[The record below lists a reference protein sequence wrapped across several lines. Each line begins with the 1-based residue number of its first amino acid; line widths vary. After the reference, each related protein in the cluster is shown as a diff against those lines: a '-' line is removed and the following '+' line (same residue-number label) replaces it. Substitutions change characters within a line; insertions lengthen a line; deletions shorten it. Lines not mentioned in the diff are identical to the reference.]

1 MYGTGAEVADSRG
14 GFSLDSTVPG
24 TVPRGFDAFRHGW
37 HTQVGDGFPLPTFSP
52 ATTGDFRVRSRV
64 AKVHDVAITDLDS
77 ASVIRTAGTPYGY
90 EDQVRM
96 YVVRRGAW
104 TLGGSPDRDE
114 YTVSAGQ
121 FLLRHGPPLHFGTA
135 PDTTVK
141 ILTLPSSML
150 EPRLRN
156 KSITE
161 SADSAEMRLLTA
173 HTNMVHATGADLG
186 PAGVRAAHSALIELA
201 KAVATG
207 RFDDAEPLLSPALT
221 QAAKVLADRRL
232 TDPELSPA
240 MLARELNV
248 SVRTL
253 QRAFTLVGESVA
265 TYIRHRRLE
274 GAGAPSP
281 PRPSVRQSPNS
292 PRTGNSPTAAT
303 SSAPS
308 RNATARR
315 PLSTLS
321 QRAPPGASDPA
332 DRSPRVPTA
341 SATPKHVPSRKIPSS

>member
-1 MYGTGAEVADSRG
+1 MYGTGAEAADSRG

-52 ATTGDFRVRSRV
+52 ATTGDFRVRSHV
-64 AKVHDVAITDLDS
+64 AKMRDVAITDLDS

-96 YVVRRGAW
+96 YVVRRGTW

-121 FLLRHGPPLHFGTA
+121 FLLQHGPPMHFGAA

-141 ILTLPSSML
+141 ILTLPSSVL

-173 HTNMVHATGADLG
+173 HTDMVHATGADLG

-221 QAAKVLADRRL
+221 QAAKVLADRCL

-240 MLARELNV
+240 TLARELNV

-274 GAGAPSP
+274 EARRALTAPSL
-281 PRPSVRQSPNS
+281 RATVSEL
-292 PRTGNSPTAAT
+292 AAHWQFSD
-303 SSAPS
+303 SSHFIRAFKKRYGQTP
-308 RNATARR
+308 AQYA
-315 PLSTLS
+315 LSTGATRS
-321 QRAPPGASDPA
+321 QRPGGQLTTCPDGIGDTQARAVEEDS
-332 DRSPRVPTA
+332 
-341 SATPKHVPSRKIPSS
+341 